1 AFVGPA
7 TPAGVGR
14 LYPILATCQ
23 TSPSALIANRPASE
37 KAEARLANIIT
48 PTSTA
53 ALVNN
58 RIIKSA
64 LLSATGQHDS
74 MRNHRLRSP
83 EQSPKTRLQ
92 NATIQSS
99 SRSQYVDLQKPELD
113 R

>member
-1 AFVGPA
+1 M
-7 TPAGVGR
+7 
-14 LYPILATCQ
+14 LYPILGTCQ
-23 TSPSALIANRPASE
+23 TDPSALIAKGPASE

-48 PTSTA
+48 ATSTA
-53 ALVNN
+53 TLVNN

-74 MRNHRLRSP
+74 KRNHRLRSP

-99 SRSQYVDLQKPELD
+99 SKSQYADFQNPEHD